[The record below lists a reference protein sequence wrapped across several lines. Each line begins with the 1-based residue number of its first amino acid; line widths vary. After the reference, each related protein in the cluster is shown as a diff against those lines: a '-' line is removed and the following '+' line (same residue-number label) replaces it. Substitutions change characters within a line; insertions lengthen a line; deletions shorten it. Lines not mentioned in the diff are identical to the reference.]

1 MSLGED
7 LLSLFSGAPAQ
18 TDRLLRLHTP
28 LGDDALVA
36 ERLEAMECIGPDADA
51 PAGYR
56 LVVHVLAI
64 DAHVELKQLIG
75 QGVCIELLTQ
85 QSRTEL
91 RPWHGHVT
99 SVAMVGSD
107 GGLARYRL
115 VIEPWLAFLAHRQD
129 SWVFQGQTV
138 QQIVDAVFADYQGQG
153 RLMPAW
159 RWDLADASVYPK
171 RSLCVQYQESDLD
184 FVQRLLREEGL
195 FHWFEHTADSH
206 TLVIADHN
214 GAFQPNTQPRIRFT
228 QSAAVLPEDSITRWQ
243 GERNVRTAG
252 VQLASPDYRS
262 VALRPVS
269 QAGSEAPIDGLE
281 LIDLPGAYAYEDS
294 TQGERLALRQAQ
306 AIDALR
312 QRMQGVGT
320 VRTMSPASLFTLA
333 DHPVHDGSVDDR
345 DRFVALSVRHTAR
358 NNLRA
363 DARAQ
368 VESLLGAIRRVHQG
382 DDGSPNQSDEP
393 LYQCEIA
400 AQRAAVPVRP
410 RVIDEH
416 GQPDPRLHT
425 RPTVHGTQTAI
436 VVGLGEPVHTDRDH
450 RIKVQFHWQRGGNA
464 SHRLQPPEGDNAPA
478 SDASGTWVRVGES
491 VAGDN
496 WGSHFIPRLG
506 QEVVVA
512 FVNGDIDRP
521 VVVGAVYNGEGQR
534 NAQSNQVNGGAAT
547 STGNANAWFPGDENQ
562 GELQGHRHAAVLAG
576 FKSQELAASQSGAGG
591 YNQLV
596 FDDTPQGNRIEL
608 GTTVASTRLQLG
620 HLLQQTDNQRL
631 QPRGHGLDLA
641 TSAWGALRA
650 GSGLLLSAHVRPG
663 SQSGSHQVDAREP
676 QAAIQQAQEQAKTF
690 ADSAQAHQAKLAGEA
705 APDKLD
711 THTGMSSLIEALDAT
726 DSNGDAGTVGDDGPS
741 IGGGLGTVRAWAR
754 PDMVTAAPGGI
765 GMYTPA
771 STLISAGRTM
781 AVVAGQD
788 LHAITQAN
796 HATAVAKGV
805 VFYTYGKATDPNKPN
820 QETGIKLHA
829 ASGSVSTQS
838 QSGATKLTAS
848 KSVEVGSTTAKVRV
862 TAPQHVLL
870 TAAGAALRI
879 EGGDITI
886 SGPGKVE
893 FKAAMKEL
901 TSGASA
907 NASTK
912 LPAAAALDECG
923 LPLET
928 AAANSASSVKI

>member
-1 MSLGED
+1 MSLRED

-36 ERLEAMECIGPDADA
+36 ERLEAVECIGPDADT

-56 LVVHVLAI
+56 LVVHALAT

-75 QGVCIELLTQ
+75 QAVCTELLTQ

-91 RPWHGHVT
+91 RPWHGHIT
-99 SVAMVGSD
+99 SAAMVGSD

-115 VIEPWLAFLAHRQD
+115 VIEPWLCFLAHRKD
-129 SWVFQGQTV
+129 SWVFQDQTV
-138 QQIVDAVFADYQGQG
+138 QQIVEEVFADYQGQG

-159 RWDLADASVYPK
+159 RWDLADAGVYPK
-171 RSLCVQYQESDLD
+171 RSLCVQYQETDLD

-195 FHWFEHTADSH
+195 FHWFEHTADAH

-214 GAFQPNTQPRIRFT
+214 GAFQPNTQPRVRFT

-243 GERNVRTAG
+243 GATNVHTAG

-269 QAGSEAPIDGLE
+269 QAGSQAPVAGLE
-281 LIDLPGAYAYEDS
+281 LIDIPGAYAYEDS
-294 TQGERLALRQAQ
+294 EQGEQLALRQMQ

-312 QRMQGVGT
+312 ARAQGVGT

-333 DHPVHDGSVDDR
+333 DHPVHDGSDDDR
-345 DRFVALSVRHTAR
+345 DRFVALSVKHTAR

-368 VESLLGAIRRVHQG
+368 VESLLGAIRRVHEG
-382 DDGSPNQSDEP
+382 DRTTPNDSDEP
-393 LYQCEIA
+393 LYQCEIV
-400 AQRAAVPVRP
+400 AQRASVPVRAT
-410 RVIDEH
+410 VIDEH
-416 GQPDPRLHT
+416 GRPDPRLHT
-425 RPTVHGTQTAI
+425 RPTVHGVQTAI

-464 SHRLQPPEGDNAPA
+464 SHRLQHPTGDNAPA

-512 FVNGDIDRP
+512 FVAGDIDRP

-547 STGNANAWFPGDENQ
+547 STGNANAWFPGDENR
-562 GELQGHRHAAVLAG
+562 GELQAHRHAAVLAG
-576 FKSQELAASQSGAGG
+576 FKSQELSASQSGGGG

-596 FDDTPQGNRIEL
+596 FDDTPQANRVEL
-608 GTTVASTRLQLG
+608 YSSSASTRLQLG

-641 TSAWGALRA
+641 TNAWGALRA
-650 GSGLLLSAHVRPG
+650 GSGMLLSAHVRPG
-663 SQSGSHQVDAREP
+663 SQTGSHQVDAREP
-676 QAAIQQAQEQAKTF
+676 QAAIQQAQEQAKTL

-711 THTGMSSLIEALDAT
+711 THLGMGSLVESLNNT
-726 DSNGDAGTVGDDGPS
+726 DSNGDAGTAGTDEAA
-741 IGGGLGTVRAWAR
+741 IGGGVGTVSAWSR
-754 PDMVTAAPGGI
+754 PEMVTAAPGGI
-765 GMYTPA
+765 GTYTPA
-771 STLISAGRTM
+771 STLVSAGRTM

-788 LHAITQAN
+788 LHAIAQAN
-796 HATAVAKGV
+796 HATSVAKGV

-848 KSVEVGSTTAKVRV
+848 KSVDVSSTTAKVQV
-862 TAPQHVLL
+862 TAPEHVLL

-901 TSGASA
+901 TGAGGASQSLALNAPSKLAECPTALAAAAASGASA
-907 NASTK
+907 
-912 LPAAAALDECG
+912 
-923 LPLET
+923 
-928 AAANSASSVKI
+928 I